1 MKDCDE
7 HVFLLF
13 RLLLLKSCWL
23 RLAIFGHLGDMFAS
37 FEARNLKRASRSHAK
52 TGLCSALARAVLG
65 ASWARGGPSWFPVGP
80 PKQ

>member
-7 HVFLLF
+7 HVFVLF
-13 RLLLLKSCWL
+13 RFLLLKSCWL

-52 TGLCSALARAVLG
+52 TGLC
-65 ASWARGGPSWFPVGP
+65 
-80 PKQ
+80 

>member
-13 RLLLLKSCWL
+13 HLLLLKSCWL

-52 TGLCSALARAVLG
+52 TGLCRRRKNLRKTCVLG
-65 ASWARGGPSWFPVGP
+65 FSEDVGR
-80 PKQ
+80 KKHRRK

>member
-7 HVFLLF
+7 HVFVLF
-13 RLLLLKSCWL
+13 HLLLLKSCWL

-52 TGLCSALARAVLG
+52 TGLC
-65 ASWARGGPSWFPVGP
+65 
-80 PKQ
+80 